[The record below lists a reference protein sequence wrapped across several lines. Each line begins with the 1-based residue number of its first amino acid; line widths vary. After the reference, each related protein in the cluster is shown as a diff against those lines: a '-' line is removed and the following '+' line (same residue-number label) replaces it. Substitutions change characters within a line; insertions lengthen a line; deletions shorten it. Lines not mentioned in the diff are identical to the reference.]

1 MRNCSLEGKVR
12 GFVLHNECLMLSRF
26 EEVVKQ
32 SSGMEKEFG
41 SVLLNHE
48 KEVSE
53 FKKQQCLFSFSENHL

>member
-1 MRNCSLEGKVR
+1 
-12 GFVLHNECLMLSRF
+12 MLSRF

-32 SSGMEKEFG
+32 SSDMEKEFG

-53 FKKQQCLFSFSENHL
+53 FKKQQRLFLSRKVICSVSIK